1 MIPTRPIRK
10 RRSTCRCIGR
20 LQLTGRDR
28 SLFENA
34 AKAGLPQG
42 TVVGLN
48 DFKKAAYGGPYPPIA
63 RHHYF
68 HKLSTQ
74 DIELG
79 LKGATDVVPNRST
92 SSSIAASNRRRRAR
106 C

>member
-1 MIPTRPIRK
+1 M
-10 RRSTCRCIGR
+10 
-20 LQLTGRDR
+20 
-28 SLFENA
+28 FENA

-68 HKLSTQ
+68 HKLYTQ

-79 LKGATDVVPNRST
+79 LKGATDVGTKSLGEF
-92 SSSIAASNRRRRAR
+92 IDRRL
-106 C
+106 